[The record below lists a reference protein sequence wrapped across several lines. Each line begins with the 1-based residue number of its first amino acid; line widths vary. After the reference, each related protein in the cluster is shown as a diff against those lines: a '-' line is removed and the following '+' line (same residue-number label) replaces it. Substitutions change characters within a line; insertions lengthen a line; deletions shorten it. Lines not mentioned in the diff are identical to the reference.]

1 MSVSQIR
8 RALLILL
15 LLLTSC
21 GAFCRASLSL
31 CRIRAF
37 ELGKRIAHFTKWAD
51 VSRLLHFPKCSIRLP
66 ISWNRQFY
74 RLGVTYALII
84 VCCVTCIC
92 RTQALTQKKALRI
105 MTGQANTTPVE
116 ALSAESGICR
126 YRTADHSPTESDQ
139 LWVCVKTYEKAAR
152 FPEDHPKRIALTDVC
167 QHRLHRSSWQKHATE
182 LLTTL
187 SSELQNREP
196 VDPISDPFWRTKRR
210 TGRFLQTARSVSQTA
225 ALKHF
230 EERQMV
236 EFGRVHHLHRWL
248 SEWRHARSWS
258 SGSHHHGPCWPSHC
272 GKHTASER
280 TNNHK
285 FLLRRTERCRALGFG
300 VDCSQQTSGHDSNLL
315 W

>member
-139 LWVCVKTYEKAAR
+139 LWSWSLSDGEWSAVSVRQNLWESSQVPRGPSKADCIDGRLSTSVTQIQLAKTCYRAA
-152 FPEDHPKRIALTDVC
+152 DDVII
-167 QHRLHRSSWQKHATE
+167 RATE
-182 LLTTL
+182 
-187 SSELQNREP
+187 P
-196 VDPISDPFWRTKRR
+196 RT
-210 TGRFLQTARSVSQTA
+210 
-225 ALKHF
+225 
-230 EERQMV
+230 
-236 EFGRVHHLHRWL
+236 
-248 SEWRHARSWS
+248 SWS
-258 SGSHHHGPCWPSHC
+258 HIRS
-272 GKHTASER
+272 
-280 TNNHK
+280 
-285 FLLRRTERCRALGFG
+285 FLE
-300 VDCSQQTSGHDSNLL
+300 N
-315 W
+315 